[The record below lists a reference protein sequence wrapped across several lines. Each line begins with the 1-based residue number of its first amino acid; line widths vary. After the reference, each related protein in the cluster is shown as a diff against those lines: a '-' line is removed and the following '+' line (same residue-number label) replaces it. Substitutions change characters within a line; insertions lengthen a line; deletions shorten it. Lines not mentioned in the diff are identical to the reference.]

1 MSSTSLRWSSLA
13 SILCVAVI
21 LVSAGCPWIE
31 GDQLE
36 PAPGQL
42 VKSEKARITS
52 PELPA
57 GDLAELVAANTAF
70 AFDLYQQVGDQD
82 GNLFYSPYSVSI
94 ALAMTYAGARGE
106 TEQQMADALRFTLPQ
121 DRLHPAFNVLDQA
134 LASRGASSDEFELH
148 VVNRIWGQV
157 DYSFLASYLDVLA
170 ENYGAGLNLLDF
182 VNATEQ
188 SRVAI
193 NDWVADQTRDRIKD
207 LIAPG
212 AITALTR
219 LVLTNAVYFKA
230 AWEEPFDEALT
241 QDGSFHRLDGSQVT
255 VPMMRQ
261 NASFGYAAGDGYQAI
276 ELPYEGGELS
286 MVIFLPDAARFAEF
300 EAALDVACVDTI
312 AQAPAPRDLALTMPR
327 FSFTRDFSLV
337 EVLSAMGMPIA
348 FTGGADFSGMNG
360 SQDLFI
366 QGVLHKAFVAV
377 DEEGTEA
384 AAATAVIVG
393 LTAAP
398 PSELNVT
405 IDRPFI
411 FVIRD
416 IETKTILFVGRVLD
430 PST

>member
-13 SILCVAVI
+13 GILCVAMI
-21 LVSAGCPWIE
+21 LLFAGCPWIE

-148 VVNRIWGQV
+148 IVNRIWGQV
-157 DYSFLASYLDVLA
+157 DYPFLESFLDVLA

-230 AWEEPFDEALT
+230 AWEEPFNEALT
-241 QDGSFHRLDGSQVT
+241 EDGSFHRLDGSQVT

-300 EAALDVACVDTI
+300 EAALDAAHVDAI
-312 AQAPAPRDLALTMPR
+312 AQALAPRDLALTMPR
-327 FSFTRDFSLV
+327 FSFTRDLSLV

-348 FTGGADFSGMNG
+348 FTGAADFSGMNG

-411 FVIRD
+411 FIIRD
-416 IETKTILFVGRVLD
+416 IETKTILFVGRVLH

>member
-1 MSSTSLRWSSLA
+1 MSSGSLRRSGLA
-13 SILCVAVI
+13 GILCVAVI
-21 LVSAGCPWIE
+21 LLSAGCPWIE

-70 AFDLYQQVGDQD
+70 AFDLYQQVSDQD
-82 GNLFYSPYSVSI
+82 GNLFCSPYSVSI

-106 TEQQMADALRFTLPQ
+106 TEQQMADALNFTLPQ

-157 DYSFLASYLDVLA
+157 DYSFLESFLDVLA

-230 AWEEPFDEALT
+230 AWEDPFDEGLT
-241 QDGSFHRLDGSQVT
+241 QDGSFHRLDESEVT

-261 NASFGYAAGDGYQAI
+261 NASFGYAAGDGYQAV
-276 ELPYEGGELS
+276 ELRYEGGELS

-300 EAALDVACVDTI
+300 EATLDAARVDAI
-312 AQAPAPRDLALTMPR
+312 AQALAPRDLALTMPR
-327 FSFTRDFSLV
+327 FSFTRDLSLT
-337 EVLSAMGMPIA
+337 EILSAMGMPIA
-348 FTGGADFSGMNG
+348 FTGAADLSGMNG
-360 SQDLFI
+360 NQDLFI

-384 AAATAVIVG
+384 AAATAVIIG
-393 LTAAP
+393 LTAVP

-405 IDRPFI
+405 IDRPFVFI
-411 FVIRD
+411 IRD
-416 IETKTILFVGRVLD
+416 IETKAILFVGRVLD

>member
-1 MSSTSLRWSSLA
+1 MSSRSLRRSSLA

-21 LVSAGCPWIE
+21 LLSAGCPWIE

-157 DYSFLASYLDVLA
+157 DYPFLESFLDVLA

-261 NASFGYAAGDGYQAI
+261 NAGFGYAAGDGYRAI

-300 EAALDVACVDTI
+300 EAALDAARVDAI
-312 AQAPAPRDLALTMPR
+312 AQALAPRDLALTMPR

-416 IETKTILFVGRVLD
+416 IETKTILFAGRVLD

>member
-1 MSSTSLRWSSLA
+1 
-13 SILCVAVI
+13 VAVI

>member
-1 MSSTSLRWSSLA
+1 M
-13 SILCVAVI
+13 
-21 LVSAGCPWIE
+21 
-31 GDQLE
+31 
-36 PAPGQL
+36 
-42 VKSEKARITS
+42 
-52 PELPA
+52 
-57 GDLAELVAANTAF
+57 
-70 AFDLYQQVGDQD
+70 
-82 GNLFYSPYSVSI
+82 
-94 ALAMTYAGARGE
+94 
-106 TEQQMADALRFTLPQ
+106 
-121 DRLHPAFNVLDQA
+121 
-134 LASRGASSDEFELH
+134 
-148 VVNRIWGQV
+148 
-157 DYSFLASYLDVLA
+157 
-170 ENYGAGLNLLDF
+170 NLLDF
-182 VNATEQ
+182 DTPTELWG
-188 SRVAI
+188 VAI
-193 NDWVADQTRDRIKD
+193 NEWVADQTRDRIKD

-241 QDGSFHRLDGSQVT
+241 QDGSFHRLDCSQVT

-261 NASFGYAAGDGYQAI
+261 NAGCGYAAGNGYRAI
-276 ELPYEGGELS
+276 ELRYEGGELS

-300 EAALDVACVDTI
+300 EAALDAARVDAI
-312 AQAPAPRDLALTMPR
+312 AQALAPRDLALTMPR

-416 IETKTILFVGRVLD
+416 IETKTILFAGRVLD

>member
-1 MSSTSLRWSSLA
+1 MSSRSLRRSSLA
-13 SILCVAVI
+13 GILCVAVI
-21 LVSAGCPWIE
+21 LLSAGCPWIE

-157 DYSFLASYLDVLA
+157 DYSFLASFLDVLA

-230 AWEEPFDEALT
+230 AWEEPFNEALT

-300 EAALDVACVDTI
+300 EAALDAACVDTI

-411 FVIRD
+411 FIIRD

>member
-1 MSSTSLRWSSLA
+1 MSSRSLRRSSLA

-21 LVSAGCPWIE
+21 LLSAGCPWIE

-134 LASRGASSDEFELH
+134 LASRGASSDQFELH

-157 DYSFLASYLDVLA
+157 DYPFLESFLDVLA

-193 NDWVADQTRDRIKD
+193 NDWVAAQTRDRIKD

-261 NASFGYAAGDGYQAI
+261 NAGFGYAAGNGYRAI
-276 ELPYEGGELS
+276 ELRYEGGELS

-300 EAALDVACVDTI
+300 EAALDAARVDAI
-312 AQAPAPRDLALTMPR
+312 AQALAPRDLALTMPR

-416 IETKTILFVGRVLD
+416 IETKTILFAGRVLD

>member
-1 MSSTSLRWSSLA
+1 MSSRSLRRSSLA

-21 LVSAGCPWIE
+21 LLSAGCPWIE

-134 LASRGASSDEFELH
+134 LASRGASSDQFELH

-157 DYSFLASYLDVLA
+157 DYPFLESFLDVLA

-261 NASFGYAAGDGYQAI
+261 NAGFGYAAGDGYRAI

-300 EAALDVACVDTI
+300 EAALDAARVDAI
-312 AQAPAPRDLALTMPR
+312 AQALAPRDLALTMPR

-416 IETKTILFVGRVLD
+416 IETKTILFAGRVLD